1 MNSAAATPR
10 EHPTNPF
17 HPHLAPPE
25 TMADFLRTDL
35 VHAVSR
41 HAALRKPAAR
51 ARPQTSITLCAMLGL
66 ALAPALAHAAPTA
79 AAATAAADTA
89 IEITD
94 DAGNHVRLERPA
106 QRIVSLA
113 PHVTELLFAAGAG
126 AQVVG
131 VVAYSDFPPAATALP
146 QVGGYSKVDLEAVAA
161 LRPDLVVAWSSGNSN
176 AHLDRLR
183 ALGIPVFLNEPRSL
197 DDVARSLEQ
206 LGRLAGTREP
216 AAAAAQRFRTR
227 HASLSARY
235 RQRAPVSTFYQ
246 IWDRPLMTINDEH
259 LIADVIRLCGGRN
272 VFGKLGTLSP
282 TIGVEAVLA
291 ANPEAI
297 VASGMGT
304 ARPDWLDEWK
314 RWPDLAA
321 NIHDN
326 LFFIP
331 PDIMQRHT
339 PRILDGASQLCE
351 QLESVRAKR
360 GDGPPAST
368 TAKD

>member
-1 MNSAAATPR
+1 M
-10 EHPTNPF
+10 TN
-17 HPHLAPPE
+17 
-25 TMADFLRTDL
+25 FLRTDVL
-35 VHAVSR
+35 R
-41 HAALRKPAAR
+41 TDFLHAASPPAPLLKPVAATRSR
-51 ARPQTSITLCAMLGL
+51 AGISVCALLGL
-66 ALAPALAHAAPTA
+66 LVAPALGHASTIPVPA
-79 AAATAAADTA
+79 AVA
-89 IEITD
+89 IELTD
-94 DAGNHVRLERPA
+94 DAGNHVRLEHPA

-113 PHVTELLFAAGAG
+113 PHITELLFAAGAG

-161 LRPDLVVAWSSGNSN
+161 LRPDLVVARRSGNRN

-206 LGRLAGTREP
+206 FGKLAGTTAP
-216 AAAAAQRFRTR
+216 AAAAAARFRAR

-235 RQRAPVSTFYQ
+235 QDRAPVSTFYQ

-272 VFGKLGTLSP
+272 VFGTLGTLSP

-297 VASGMGT
+297 VASGMGA
-304 ARPDWLDEWK
+304 ARPEWLDQWK

-321 NIHDN
+321 NAHGN

-331 PDIMQRHT
+331 PDIVQRHT

-351 QLESVRAKR
+351 QLESVRAR
-360 GDGPPAST
+360 RAERSPA
-368 TAKD
+368 APAPKN